1 MEYGRE
7 YGMVNGIHM
16 QQRGTVW
23 ERKRKE
29 EKKYIKGETGIEKSS
44 NQVIASSL
52 IWKMYL
58 SKDWKIESNKVWVTN
73 YGHNDNKT
81 KLF

>member
-1 MEYGRE
+1 MGKKKK
-7 YGMVNGIHM
+7 
-16 QQRGTVW
+16 RG
-23 ERKRKE
+23 
-29 EKKYIKGETGIEKSS
+29 KKYIKGETGIEKSS